1 MHPKIALSISSLK
14 HITQTQNNLA
24 HGRIRS
30 LSTSPCTG
38 GKPNGK
44 EIQKDAFMS
53 STLEKNLHSG
63 PDHSDFGVLG
73 ELKRVLSEVESLRQA
88 SEISNFQK

>member
-30 LSTSPCTG
+30 LSTQVLALEESPMEEGSRKILLCLQHWRRTYTQVQ
-38 GKPNGK
+38 
-44 EIQKDAFMS
+44 ITT
-53 STLEKNLHSG
+53 TLEFLVS
-63 PDHSDFGVLG
+63 
-73 ELKRVLSEVESLRQA
+73 
-88 SEISNFQK
+88 